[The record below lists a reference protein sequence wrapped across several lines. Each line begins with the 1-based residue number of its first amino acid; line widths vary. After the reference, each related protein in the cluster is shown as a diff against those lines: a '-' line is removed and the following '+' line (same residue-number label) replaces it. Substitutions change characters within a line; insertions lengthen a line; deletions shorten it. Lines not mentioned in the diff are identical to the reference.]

1 MLAPLPP
8 SVLLLDT
15 KEFEEHLVQHRQQI
29 LQTIS
34 SLTQQLTVSQHADSE
49 TQSALKQALAKNNAL
64 LSDIKRLAAEKDDR
78 DERLTDTMMRLLSLE
93 KKLDRNKSITLA
105 KIEAQ
110 AVHQRAIEESQDQE
124 VVENGDTPSRPSS
137 RVSLPALPAV
147 SSNCPRSTMST
158 QQSLRLLIIFNVLL

>member
-1 MLAPLPP
+1 LALLPP

-15 KEFEEHLVQHRQQI
+15 KEFEEHLAQHRQQI

-34 SLTQQLTVSQHADSE
+34 SLTQQLSDSQHSDSE
-49 TQSALKQALAKNNAL
+49 TQNALKQALAKNNAL
-64 LSDIKRLAAEKDDR
+64 LADVKRLSAEKDDR
-78 DERLTDTMMRLLSLE
+78 DDRLTDTMMRLLSLE

-110 AVHQRAIEESQDQE
+110 AIHQRAVEESQEQE

-137 RVSLPALPAV
+137 RVIIPALPAI
-147 SSNCPRSTMST
+147 
-158 QQSLRLLIIFNVLL
+158 RL